1 MWKNKSRKR
10 EKNQKGLLS
19 HVAHSPDVPYCLVF
33 WPQATWVTE
42 RSEMAQQTCGMSE
55 ILLFLC
61 FVFYGNFSVCLA
73 CFSNF
78 IWNIRISDLIWQF
91 SIKTNK
97 SPASENLWLLCCLS
111 LHHDN
116 PPWKILR
123 TVKCKAAEM
132 KVSSKSLE
140 HISWGKHVPR
150 GPLRHRVIRWR
161 LSKHCCSLGW
171 RERETERWSE
181 SYAAYPAALPPL
193 NLEELARFN
202 PISAT
207 ASSLTAT
214 LHKKCP
220 LRTLMGKCALNW
232 AGVFASD
239 SKKHTNTQP

>member
-1 MWKNKSRKR
+1 MIWLIRTIF
-10 EKNQKGLLS
+10 QCI
-19 HVAHSPDVPYCLVF
+19 VDTCLVKVLVF
-33 WPQATWVTE
+33 YVKEKIKKEKKIKRACCPMWPIALLYPIVLYFGHRLREWLSDQRRHSRLVVWVK
-42 RSEMAQQTCGMSE
+42 
-55 ILLFLC
+55 FFC

-78 IWNIRISDLIWQF
+78 LWNIRISDLIWQF

-171 RERETERWSE
+171 REREMEMERE
-181 SYAAYPAALPPL
+181 MPL
-193 NLEELARFN
+193 
-202 PISAT
+202 I
-207 ASSLTAT
+207 
-214 LHKKCP
+214 P
-220 LRTLMGKCALNW
+220 LRFLR
-232 AGVFASD
+232 
-239 SKKHTNTQP
+239 